1 MSQLTSN
8 STTTLVKRHD
18 GHREGYLNCLV
29 VRHGW
34 TRTFSISPDELN
46 HLDYTQLEKVLELN
60 TLRLRPYMVRVYVEE
75 PAGSGTYCKIRFWK
89 DDGSLQSILVREF
102 FERRCSTGGITTF
115 ELRDGRERAEEDDT
129 ESAFASKTSLALAK
143 LRRKGSLLRRDAS
156 GTSTPTPLPTPSVRR
171 TGTAKFFDL
180 FRFPRSI
187 VPEPPRHDMPMAL
200 HADNDDEEEEES
212 EDLPLPRAADPEERA
227 LLQQRGWMPPVFRRV
242 LGGATTPEP
251 PVASSS
257 SIKRRSKGKGRA
269 EPTETIE
276 PGEEDAHPFSDED
289 WEVQDPIPMDPL
301 TQQKRPGIF
310 ARLNTRDKDDM
321 GGVGKKEKN
330 KNKSKKK
337 KDGQGKNQQQ
347 QPLRSFS
354 GAERISKPE
363 DALPPPPAKSDGPS
377 ATTNPFDD

>member
-29 VRHGW
+29 VRHA
-34 TRTFSISPDELN
+34 RE
-46 HLDYTQLEKVLELN
+46 VLELN

-75 PAGSGTYCKIRFWK
+75 PAGSGTYCKI
-89 DDGSLQSILVREF
+89 REF

-156 GTSTPTPLPTPSVRR
+156 GTSTPTPLPTPSVRVSPQHRPR
-171 TGTAKFFDL
+171 TPSA
-180 FRFPRSI
+180 
-187 VPEPPRHDMPMAL
+187 RHAMAL
-200 HADNDDEEEEES
+200 HADNDDDEEEES